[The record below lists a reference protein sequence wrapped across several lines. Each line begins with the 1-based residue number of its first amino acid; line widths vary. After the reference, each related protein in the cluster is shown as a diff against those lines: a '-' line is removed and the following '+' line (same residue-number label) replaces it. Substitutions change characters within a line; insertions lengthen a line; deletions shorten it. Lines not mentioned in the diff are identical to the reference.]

1 MTATHSVARR
11 SRAVGRSLVAGY
23 AAAAIAVAGYAIT
36 FHAPTPSTTVAQAL
50 GSFTAALAG
59 AICLGG
65 LVLILVT
72 ARAGSHGVIDPV
84 SFRAHRVVERM
95 SVVWMVAALVMVAV
109 QISADAGLAL
119 PLLFRGGGVGSI
131 GDALS
136 ASAYAQAWV
145 VVAVCAAVTTLG
157 LRLGICSNWHVLLL
171 IPATI
176 GVVAFPVNG
185 NAGYGPDHDY
195 ATGSVIV
202 FTVAVSV
209 LAGLKIT
216 AALASPRRAF
226 GPTVQVTA
234 VIAGV
239 VALVY
244 WVFLMVLLAGPPLAS
259 GYGRLGLLAAVALL
273 AGLIVDLRGHASAF
287 SALTAMTALA
297 AVSAM
302 AVQVAPRLLPWW
314 GAVCCYY
321 DPKTDRR
328 VMITGGGSAVSQLLL
343 LLGYELPGAP
353 SPLRMLTFW
362 RFDTFLSVG
371 GLLLAALYLAGVVR
385 LRRRGDPWPA
395 GRAVAWLAGCAALV
409 FATSSGVRAYGSAMF
424 SIHMI
429 EHTTLN
435 MFVPV
440 LLVLGAPITLA
451 LRVLPSATAG
461 APPGPREWIV
471 RAVHSP
477 LTGFASNPITAF
489 VFFVSSLYA
498 VYFTPLFDTLVRY
511 HWGHEVMSL
520 HFLLT
525 GYLFYWTIIGVDPGP
540 SRLPFIGRLALLFAT
555 MPFHAFFGIAI
566 MTKTSAV
573 GGNYYGT
580 MALPWIPSLAADQ
593 HLGGAIAWGASE
605 VPVVIVVIAL
615 VTQWA
620 RQDRRTSALAG
631 RHADVGYDDMDAYHD
646 MLRELARQ
654 RQEAF
659 AISLPRLG
667 VAGTADK
674 PLCNKP
680 AQIPRPAPLMW

>member
-1 MTATHSVARR
+1 VPVLGRLAKWLSLDLPDESRTSV
-11 SRAVGRSLVAGY
+11 
-23 AAAAIAVAGYAIT
+23 
-36 FHAPTPSTTVAQAL
+36 FQ
-50 GSFTAALAG
+50 
-59 AICLGG
+59 
-65 LVLILVT
+65 
-72 ARAGSHGVIDPV
+72 HG
-84 SFRAHRVVERM
+84 
-95 SVVWMVAALVMVAV
+95 
-109 QISADAGLAL
+109 
-119 PLLFRGGGVGSI
+119 
-131 GDALS
+131 
-136 ASAYAQAWV
+136 
-145 VVAVCAAVTTLG
+145 
-157 LRLGICSNWHVLLL
+157 LLL
-171 IPATI
+171 
-176 GVVAFPVNG
+176 G
-185 NAGYGPDHDY
+185 
-195 ATGSVIV
+195 
-202 FTVAVSV
+202 
-209 LAGLKIT
+209 
-216 AALASPRRAF
+216 
-226 GPTVQVTA
+226 
-234 VIAGV
+234 
-239 VALVY
+239 
-244 WVFLMVLLAGPPLAS
+244 VLLAAC
-259 GYGRLGLLAAVALL
+259 LGLIYRIKKWALRLAIAAGSFARVAVRRASFRRPGLAKAGLMVSAAVALL

-395 GRAVAWLAGCAALV
+395 GRSVAWLAGCAALV

-424 SIHMI
+424 SIHMV
-429 EHTTLN
+429 EHTALN

-451 LRVLPSATAG
+451 LRVLPSAAPG

-477 LTGFASNPITAF
+477 FTRFLSNPITAF
-489 VFFVSSLYA
+489 VLFVGSLYA

-511 HWGHEVMSL
+511 HWGHDVMSL

-525 GYLFYWTIIGVDPGP
+525 GYLFYWAIIGVDPGP
-540 SRLPFIGRLALLFAT
+540 RRLPFIGRLALLFAT
-555 MPFHAFFGIAI
+555 MPFHALFGIAM
-566 MTKTSAV
+566 MTKPSAV
-573 GGNYYGT
+573 GGDYYST
-580 MALPWIPSLAADQ
+580 MALPWIPSLTTDQ

-620 RQDRRTSALAG
+620 RQDRHTSERSD
-631 RHADVGYDDMDAYHD
+631 RHEDAGYDDDVDAYNT

-654 RQEAF
+654 RTSE
-659 AISLPRLG
+659 
-667 VAGTADK
+667 
-674 PLCNKP
+674 
-680 AQIPRPAPLMW
+680 